1 MKAYEINP
9 AAADGVL
16 TLVDRP
22 DPEPKAGEVLVRMR
36 AASLNYRDLLV
47 ADNAYGVSTD
57 NLVPL
62 SDGAGEVV
70 ALGTGVTKRRVG
82 DRVAGA
88 FYPDWIS
95 GPITAANK
103 KRGLG
108 GTVDGVL
115 AEYLVL
121 QEDAL
126 VPIPEHLSF
135 EKAATLPCAAL
146 TAWNAL
152 TEVSRLCPGQTV
164 LLQGT
169 GGVSIFALQFA
180 KAMGAEVFHLS
191 SSTEKLVR
199 LRKMGADH
207 VLNYKENPDWDSEVL
222 SLTGGRG
229 VDIVVEVGGPGT
241 LERSFRAVRVG
252 GSIVTIGFVGG
263 GAQVNPRA
271 IIGRAIRLTGIS
283 VGGADMFNE
292 MNRAI
297 ALHGLKP
304 VIDEVFPFEQ
314 AAGAYAK
321 LRSGRHFGK
330 LVITI

>member
-9 AAADGVL
+9 SAADGML
-16 TLVDRP
+16 RLVNRA
-22 DPEPKAGEVLVRMR
+22 DPEPRPGEVLVRIR

-47 ADNAYGVSTD
+47 ADNAYGVSTN
-57 NLVPL
+57 NLIPL

-70 ALGTGVTKRRVG
+70 ALGAGVTKHRIG

-95 GPITAANK
+95 GPITAGNK

-108 GTVDGVL
+108 GTIDGVL

-121 QEDAL
+121 GEDAL
-126 VPIPEHLSF
+126 IPFPEHLSF
-135 EKAATLPCAAL
+135 EEAATLPCAAL

-152 TEVSRLCPGQTV
+152 TEISRLRPGQTV

-180 KAMGAEVFHLS
+180 KAMGAQVFHIS
-191 SSTEKLVR
+191 SSAEKLA
-199 LRKMGADH
+199 LLHEMGADH
-207 VLNYKENPDWDSEVL
+207 VLNYRENPDWDSQVL
-222 SLTGGRG
+222 SLTNGRG
-229 VDIVVEVGGPGT
+229 VDVVVEVGGPGT
-241 LERSFRAVRVG
+241 LERSFRAVRVD

-263 GAQVNPRA
+263 GAEINPRA

-283 VGGADMFNE
+283 VGSADMFKD

-297 ALHGLKP
+297 GLHGLRP
-304 VIDEVFPFEQ
+304 VIDEVFPFER
-314 AAGAYAK
+314 AADAYAK
-321 LRSGRHFGK
+321 LRAGRHFGK
-330 LVITI
+330 LVVAI